1 MGEEE
6 KAIVCVPHHLAPHEH
21 AVGLSDKQAGEDGA
35 TAGDMLNTA
44 ERPRDFWAWHA
55 AGQSLFGSYKIIAAS
70 HIIFPPSRRID
81 NMEV

>member
-35 TAGDMLNTA
+35 TAGNMLNTA
-44 ERPRDFWAWHA
+44 ERPRDF
-55 AGQSLFGSYKIIAAS
+55 
-70 HIIFPPSRRID
+70 
-81 NMEV
+81 